1 MATTDMLST
10 FDDETKLRIV
20 AGLLGG
26 GELTDAQKQHLVDV
40 NKQTLL
46 KFTIQSNVK
55 QYVADHPDFLLERM
69 FPPIDTKGFS
79 DGKISI
85 VTQQNMAKAL
95 AMVFNCVNGK
105 EADMWVVAD
114 DMQEDF
120 LSGNWLQ
127 DPPTVDSALK
137 KRNSKGKS
145 RRGWYDACRQLCR
158 VYEITDAE
166 NRCDWPSITKQ
177 YETLIKYIDFGRDDQ
192 ENTAGTHD
200 CQQSSEKYKS
210 ITEEECG
217 AHIQSVRE
225 HSARLLAFVQ
235 PRLGDLVGK
244 TETQQAK
251 GLSKMYVFTDAADG
265 HNNKLLGTWAL
276 DCMLMLWKHG
286 LCDDEDLRPMRGGDC
301 FKFKYATVNSTTGFG
316 SWILF
321 GDGDQVFASIK
332 NSSTKIGASARIPLH
347 DRCPELAKFL
357 IVWYKILKVYQN
369 TETPWLACRISTFRD
384 NRVPMHGEHD
394 SFNHNR
400 RAFQSAGLKN
410 ASQNMTRVASS
421 RKKREGPNRNEET
434 LHNTSQEIAYQSRA
448 KRPCTTQEVLTG
460 ISDEDLISIVNE

>member
-1 MATTDMLST
+1 MATADLLST
-10 FDDETKLRIV
+10 LDDETQIRVL
-20 AGLLGG
+20 AGTLCNGV
-26 GELTDAQKQHLVDV
+26 LTDAQKQQLVDST
-40 NKQTLL
+40 KQTLL

-69 FPPIDTKGFS
+69 FAPIDTKGFS

-158 VYEITDAE
+158 VFEITDSD
-166 NRCDWPSITKQ
+166 NQCDWPAITKQ
-177 YETLIKYIDFGRDDQ
+177 YELLIKFIDFGRDDQ

-210 ITEEECG
+210 MTEEECD
-217 AHIQSVRE
+217 AHIKAVRDY
-225 HSARLLAFVQ
+225 SAELLTFVQ
-235 PRLGDLVGK
+235 PLLESLTGK
-244 TETQQAK
+244 TEKQIAK
-251 GLSKMYVFTDAADG
+251 GLSKQIVFTDAVDG
-265 HNNKLLGTWAL
+265 HNNKRVGTWAL

-286 LCDDEDLRPMRGGDC
+286 QCDDEDLRPMRGGDC
-301 FKFKYATVNSTTGFG
+301 FKFKYANVNS
-316 SWILF
+316 
-321 GDGDQVFASIK
+321 
-332 NSSTKIGASARIPLH
+332 
-347 DRCPELAKFL
+347 
-357 IVWYKILKVYQN
+357 
-369 TETPWLACRISTFRD
+369 
-384 NRVPMHGEHD
+384 
-394 SFNHNR
+394 
-400 RAFQSAGLKN
+400 
-410 ASQNMTRVASS
+410 
-421 RKKREGPNRNEET
+421 
-434 LHNTSQEIAYQSRA
+434 
-448 KRPCTTQEVLTG
+448 
-460 ISDEDLISIVNE
+460 